1 MRTFLC
7 LFLLLF
13 ALSSTQT
20 FAQIADKSEQDMAIE
35 EQFIR
40 LKSEQG
46 LSHASGNRPDLGQV
60 VLGNPSESVI
70 TVRVGIYANT
80 FNGTGGIATEFSTLH
95 HQTVQISNTVSE
107 AGIIDRSTGT
117 VLVTMQSGEIFSVT
131 FDGTNYIVTGPD
143 GIPRPAAGPIYF
155 SPSSTD
161 NLFRIESILRT
172 NILGGAAV
180 KPTYRGTIEISR
192 GSSTTAGRVNLI
204 NIVEIEKYV
213 RGVVANES
221 IASFHPEA
229 LKSQA
234 TAARGYAVANIGR
247 YVGLGYTFDIVD
259 SSASQVY
266 RGVASEH
273 ANAIT
278 ATDNTTG
285 LVASYN
291 GQIISAL
298 YSSSFG
304 GYSDSGH
311 WIFNSPSTQLPGT
324 NVTPYLTGIHDGE
337 GAAPDLDDPA
347 VRQTYWSNVQPTGYD
362 MCGRVNNRF
371 SRWRMTLPAATIKA
385 RLTTG
390 RFVVISGDIT
400 GDVTAVEVVQ
410 RMTGSNRIA
419 VARITLTTGVVEVR
433 GWDNMRNV
441 LGRTVTSEP
450 AVCTGMT
457 AIAANF
463 TLTNPSLLESYN
475 DPGGNFGGVIASG
488 GGWGHNVGMSQYGAH
503 GRGLAGQTFLQILK
517 SYYLGVDIGTY
528 PINIGRA
535 LSSGPA
541 TPRQQF
547 IVPNATA
554 TLVVRSSRPQKLLV
568 QVNDTHEIAVVA
580 NGVTTVDL
588 SPYVVPGLN
597 TIQYNP
603 LARSG
608 NMTVNVNVE

>member
-1 MRTFLC
+1 MRRFRS

-13 ALSSTQT
+13 ALTSVS
-20 FAQIADKSEQDMAIE
+20 AQIAVKSDQNQAIE
-35 EQFIR
+35 DQFIR

-46 LSHASGNRPDLGQV
+46 ESHASGSREDLGQV
-60 VLGNPSESVI
+60 ILGNPSQSVI
-70 TVRVGIYANT
+70 TVRVGLYANT
-80 FNGTGGIATEFSTLH
+80 FNTTGGMATEFSTLH
-95 HQTVQISNTVSE
+95 HQAVQISNTV
-107 AGIIDRSTGT
+107 ADVTITDRSTGNP
-117 VLVTMQSGEIFSVT
+117 VAVMQVGEIFSVT

-143 GIPRPAAGPIYF
+143 NVPRPAAGPIHF
-155 SPSSTD
+155 SPSSAD
-161 NLFRIESILRT
+161 NLFRVDSILRT
-172 NILGGAAV
+172 NILGGSPV
-180 KPTYRGTIEISR
+180 KPTYRGTIEVGR

-273 ANAIT
+273 ANAIA
-278 ATDNTTG
+278 ATDNTNG

-337 GAAPDLDDPA
+337 GVAPDLSDPA
-347 VRQTYWSNVQPTGYD
+347 IRQTYWSAVQPTGYD

-371 SRWRMTLPAATIKA
+371 SRWRMTIPAASIKA

-390 RFVVISGDIT
+390 RFVLISGDIT
-400 GDVTAVEVVQ
+400 GDVTAVDVVQ

-419 VARITLTTGVVEVR
+419 VARITLTTGVVEIR

-475 DPGGNFGGVIASG
+475 DPGGAFGGVIATG

-503 GRGLAGQTFLQILK
+503 GRGLAGQNFLQILK
-517 SYYLGVDIGTY
+517 SYYLGVDVGTY

-535 LSSGPA
+535 LTSGPT

-554 TLVVRSSRPQKLLV
+554 TLVVRSARPQKLYV
-568 QVNDTHEIAVVA
+568 QINDTHDISVVA

-603 LARSG
+603 HARSG
-608 NMTVNVNVE
+608 NMTVNVNVD